1 MKALIIGAAGFVG
14 GYLIRELSSAG
25 WEVHATCLPN
35 EHISEDCPSYPL
47 DIMKK
52 EDITAIL
59 DEISPDIVYHLA
71 AQSSVSVSWK
81 RPQLTAEINVIGTIN
96 LLEALREAKKQNIRT
111 MLIGSGEEYGYI
123 REGACPL
130 SESEPL
136 NPGNIYAAT
145 KACQGMIGEIYARA
159 YKMDII
165 MVRAFN
171 HSGPA
176 QSNIFVIS
184 DFCRQIAE
192 IEKGLR
198 EPVISVGNLSAKR
211 DFTDVRDVVR
221 AYRLLGEKGRKGTVY
236 NVGRGRAV
244 EIQFILDTALSFA
257 KLPIEVRQDP
267 NRMRASDIPLIEPDV
282 SRISA
287 DTGWSAQITME
298 QTVLDT
304 LDYWRK
310 KLMSYGTSLGT
321 EH

>member
-14 GYLIRELSSAG
+14 GYLIRELSAAG
-25 WEVHATCLPN
+25 WEVHTTCLPN
-35 EHISEDCPSYPL
+35 ENISESCPSYPL
-47 DIMKK
+47 DILKK
-52 EDITAIL
+52 EDISALL
-59 DEISPDIVYHLA
+59 DKISPDIVYHLA

-81 RPQLTAEINVIGTIN
+81 KPQLTAEINVVGSIN
-96 LLEALREAKKQNIRT
+96 VLEALREAKKQDIRT
-111 MLIGSGEEYGYI
+111 VLIGSGEEYGYI

-145 KACQGMIGEIYARA
+145 KACQGMLGEIYARA

-221 AYRLLGEKGRKGTVY
+221 AYRLLGEKGKSGTVY
-236 NVGRGRAV
+236 NVGRGRAAD
-244 EIQFILDTALSFA
+244 IQFILDTALSFA
-257 KLPIEVRQDP
+257 KRDIEVKQDP
-267 NRMRASDIPLIEPDV
+267 SRMRASDIPLIEPDV
-282 SRISA
+282 SRIFG
-287 DTGWSAQITME
+287 DTGWKAEITME
-298 QTVLDT
+298 QTVEDT
-304 LDYWRK
+304 LNYWRE
-310 KLMSYGTSLGT
+310 KLMS
-321 EH
+321 